1 MRTAIFALVFAFIGG
16 ALLGQ
21 AALQAPTPQGP
32 PPTLQEVR
40 KTMGI
45 PSQDDVRGQQDKVG
59 FASTKEQMAR
69 VWELSATPPAPEKLG
84 NPPSPGVAGVICPHD
99 DYLYAGRVYRQ
110 VLPLVTA
117 KTVVLVGVFHK
128 YRRFGAHDVLVFDSY
143 HAWRTPDGNVQASG
157 VREEV
162 LALLPKGDFVRDNAA
177 HDSEHSLEA
186 LAYWLKH
193 ANPDVQIIPVIVPA
207 MDFARMRELADHLA
221 GALAKELGWR
231 RWQLGRDIA
240 VVISSDAV
248 HYGADFKYTPF
259 GEGGIEAYTR
269 AVAQDRSLLTGQL
282 AGQVTDAKVEQF
294 FATCVNPQQPGEY
307 RLTWCGRFSI
317 PFGMLLLEKL
327 TSSLGLAAPVAHPL
341 CYGTSIG
348 APELPVR
355 DLGMGATA
363 PANLYHFVGYP
374 AVAFTLGDHG

>member
-1 MRTAIFALVFAFIGG
+1 MRTILLTLGFALTAGT
-16 ALLGQ
+16 LLAQ
-21 AALQAPTPQGP
+21 AALQVPTPAGP
-32 PPTLQEVR
+32 PPTLEEVR
-40 KTMGI
+40 KGMGI
-45 PSQDDVRGQQDKVG
+45 PSQDEVRGQQDKVG
-59 FASTKEQMAR
+59 FASTREQMAK
-69 VWELSATPPAPEKLG
+69 VWELSAKPPAPEPLG
-84 NPPSPGVAGVICPHD
+84 PAPAAGVAGVICPHD

-117 KTVVLVGVFHK
+117 RTIVLVGVFHK

-143 HAWRTPDGNVQASG
+143 HAWRTPDGNVPPSG
-157 VREEV
+157 VREEL

-193 ANPDVQIIPVIVPA
+193 TDPEVQIIPVIVPA
-207 MDFARMRELADHLA
+207 MRFARMRELADHLA
-221 GALAKELGWR
+221 AALAQECSSR

-259 GEGGIEAYTR
+259 GEGGIEAYSK
-269 AVAQDRSLLTGQL
+269 AVAQDRALLTGPL
-282 AGQVTDAKVEQF
+282 AGKVEDARVEQF
-294 FATCVNPQQPGEY
+294 FATCVNPEQPGEY

-327 TSSLGLAAPVAHPL
+327 ALKLGLAAPLAHPL

-363 PANLYHFVGYP
+363 QANLYHFVGYP
-374 AVAFTLGDHG
+374 AVAFTVR